1 MVDAADTMDREE
13 GERLLA
19 RLEAVSVSGCYPTR
33 CMERIQR
40 RN

>member
-1 MVDAADTMDREE
+1 MLQTLER
-13 GERLLA
+13 GEDEKLRT
-19 RLEAVSVSGCYPTR
+19 RLEAVSISGCYPTR